1 MIGGQVSFTYIISMI
16 AQMMAEIESSDKK
29 FEEKLLILN
38 RIYREYGLDMKLY
51 VKLKQSLR
59 YKFTRDLEEV
69 NSFIDDLPQNLKVET
84 AVYIHSQTWNQINF
98 FKSRSDTFI
107 SWICPLLKP

>member
-51 VKLKQSLR
+51 VKLK
-59 YKFTRDLEEV
+59 
-69 NSFIDDLPQNLKVET
+69 
-84 AVYIHSQTWNQINF
+84 
-98 FKSRSDTFI
+98 
-107 SWICPLLKP
+107 